1 MSKNLTLNSALNVPK
16 LSCRLLFVSKLT
28 KYMNDIA
35 NFFHSQ
41 CEVQNQYSGRTISNA
56 REVDGLYYFE
66 GDAIESGQAQVG
78 SSSDISLFG
87 GDQIMLW
94 LFRLGHPSF
103 SYLKQLFP
111 SLFKNKNPLM
121 LQCEICQLTKH
132 HIVYFPF
139 HPYKES
145 KPFSL
150 MHSDIWRPLRVTNV
164 IGLLGLLFKRKIIGR
179 ESF

>member
-1 MSKNLTLNSALNVPK
+1 MEGRDHTL
-16 LSCRLLFVSKLT
+16 
-28 KYMNDIA
+28 
-35 NFFHSQ
+35 Q
-41 CEVQNQYSGRTISNA
+41 
-56 REVDGLYYFE
+56 
-66 GDAIESGQAQVG
+66 
-78 SSSDISLFG
+78 
-87 GDQIMLW
+87 
-94 LFRLGHPSF
+94 
-103 SYLKQLFP
+103 P
-111 SLFKNKNPLM
+111 SLAASNSVFSTLPTGKNKNPLM